1 MNVVRSMGRQRGVSA
16 WTLVGSLFLVAGI
29 AGLGAALIKPGSA
42 PSSVAPVSTT
52 GAEKAAAA
60 GALPSPSARAANPG
74 SGPHP
79 NWRGTWRAAGSDAK
93 LVITADG
100 VGECKWIDATEPRF
114 ATDCES
120 GYAKASVSLADISR
134 QYEAAVAMFQR
145 DPSDFKISDPV
156 QSRQMIGRIKPGNY
170 RKIWMQDGSDCGG
183 AEMIVDGDLLL
194 QISVCKYGHQISL
207 FTRDGAVPLAAG
219 QAPAD
224 AANTSAMAS
233 QASGR
238 WQGDVT
244 QAGYPSYPS
253 VLQLQSNTAGT
264 PAGTMHYPSL
274 GCTATLSFLRS
285 SGNAMWFTESIREG
299 KGKCQDGGQISI
311 APMGNDL
318 DWKYFVP
325 GKTDVPVASAKLRR

>member
-16 WTLVGSLFLVAGI
+16 WTLAGSVFLVAGV

-42 PSSVAPVSTT
+42 PSSVASVSTA
-52 GAEKAAAA
+52 GADKAAAA
-60 GALPSPSARAANPG
+60 GALPSPIARAANPG

-114 ATDCES
+114 ASACES
-120 GYAKASVSLADISR
+120 GYAKASVSQAEISR

-183 AEMIVDGDLLL
+183 SEMIIDGDLLL
-194 QISVCKYGHQISL
+194 QMGVCKYGHRVSL
-207 FTRDGAVPLAAG
+207 FTRDGAAPLAVG
-219 QAPAD
+219 QVPAV
-224 AANTSAMAS
+224 AANTGAMAP

-244 QAGYPSYPS
+244 QPGYPSYPA
-253 VLQLQSNTAGT
+253 VLQLQSNAAGA
-264 PAGTMHYPSL
+264 PAGTMAYPSL
-274 GCTATLSFLRS
+274 GCTATLTFLRA
-285 SGNAMWFTESIREG
+285 SGSAMLFTESILEG

-311 APMGNDL
+311 APMGNEL
-318 DWKYFVP
+318 IWKYLVP
-325 GKTDVPVASAKLRR
+325 GNTGAAVASATLRR